1 MTTCAAEI
9 KLADYGYVPCLLVV
23 GHDGPHKTSS
33 PRDSRHI
40 TWTNRP
46 LLRDGVMRLVEAD
59 VCTYRQIDYWIRT
72 GKVWLTNDA
81 SNSGTY
87 RRVTDA
93 EAAGIAAVAEAYAL
107 RQQILDGI
115 NDGSI
120 FRDAR
125 NSASTEVA

>member
-1 MTTCAAEI
+1 MIVTHI
-9 KLADYGYVPCLLVV
+9 KTNGRQVP
-23 GHDGPHKTSS
+23 S
-33 PRDSRHI
+33 
-40 TWTNRP
+40 
-46 LLRDGVMRLVEAD
+46 DGVMRLVEAD
-59 VCTYRQIDYWIRT
+59 ICTYRQIDYWIRT
-72 GKVWLTNDA
+72 GKVWLANDA
-81 SNSGTY
+81 SSSGTY

-125 NSASTEVA
+125 NSATTEVA